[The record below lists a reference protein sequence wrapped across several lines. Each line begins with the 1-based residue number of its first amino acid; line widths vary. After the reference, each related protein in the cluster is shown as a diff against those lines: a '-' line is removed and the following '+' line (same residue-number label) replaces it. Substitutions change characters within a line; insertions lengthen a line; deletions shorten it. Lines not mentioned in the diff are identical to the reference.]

1 MEKNMK
7 KCLSTL
13 LLAALALPAIA
24 DDFDTSKP
32 FGFCTVSSRTDASST
47 YNVTGGGCYTYPVP
61 GDFTGKVVVLK
72 AEKNADGTPK
82 DMKSIINT
90 AIQNNKVIIF
100 DGSEGDFIIS
110 STIGLP
116 SSKGTG
122 KTLLGINNARL
133 CTKWYVTPEIKEAL
147 DKANVKSKSSSSGTG
162 GTLSNGESVDE
173 EREFVTRQTI
183 IDQTGD
189 KSESCRKAGIFSFS
203 SCTNVIIRNINF
215 VGPGAVDVGGADL
228 ISFTGSKHC
237 WVDHCQ
243 FTDGTDG
250 NFDITNAS
258 DFNTVSW
265 CTFSYTDRS
274 YDHRN
279 TNLIGSSDNEATG
292 FLNTTFAFNWWGNK
306 CDQRMPMARA
316 GKIHMLNNYYTC
328 VGNSVSINP
337 RKNSEFLVEGNYFAT
352 GVKNIYSQSGA
363 VAVTWADNNYAASA
377 SKPSSFGTTVT
388 VPYNYTVAETSTVP
402 TEVESKAGATLFQDA
417 SGIKSVTTATK
428 TAEDAV
434 RYNLSGQRVGNDY
447 KGLVIVN
454 GKKVIVK

>member
-13 LLAALALPAIA
+13 LLAALTLPAIA

-32 FGFCTVSSRTDASST
+32 FGFCTVSSRTEAT
-47 YNVTGGGCYTYPVP
+47 PYNITGGGCYTYPVP
-61 GDFTGKVVVLK
+61 SDFTGKVVTLK

-82 DMKSIINT
+82 DMRSKIVNAIKS
-90 AIQNNKVIIF
+90 NKVIIF
-100 DGSEGDFIIS
+100 DGSEGDFVIS

-116 SSKGTG
+116 ASQGNG
-122 KTLLGINNARL
+122 RTLLGINNARL
-133 CTKWYVTPEIKEAL
+133 CTKWYVTDEIKAAL
-147 DKANVKSKSSSSGTG
+147 DKADVKSKSSSGGG
-162 GTLSNGESVDE
+162 GTLSNGKEVKE

-183 IDQTGD
+183 IDLTGD
-189 KSESCRKAGIFSFS
+189 TNEACQKAGIFSFS
-203 SCTNVIIRNINF
+203 SCTNVIIRNITF
-215 VGPGAVDVGGADL
+215 VGPGAVDVGGSDL
-228 ISFTGSKHC
+228 LSFTGTKNC
-237 WVDHCQ
+237 WIDHCQ

-250 NFDITNAS
+250 NFDITNSS
-258 DFNTVSW
+258 DFNTISW

-352 GVKNIYSQSGA
+352 GVKNIYSQSSA
-363 VAVTWADNNYAASA
+363 VAVTWADSNYAPSA
-377 SKPSSFGTTVT
+377 TSKPSSFGTTVT

>member
-147 DKANVKSKSSSSGTG
+147 DKANVKSKSSRSGTG

-189 KSESCRKAGIFSFS
+189 KSESCQKAGIFSFS

>member
-7 KCLSTL
+7 KYVSTL
-13 LLAALALPAIA
+13 LLAAFSLSAIA

-32 FGFCTVSSRTDASST
+32 FGFCTVNSRTEATPYDI
-47 YNVTGGGCYTYPVP
+47 TGGGCYTYPVP
-61 GDFTGKVVVLK
+61 SDFTGKVVTLK

-82 DMKSIINT
+82 DMRSKIVNAIKS
-90 AIQNNKVIIF
+90 NKVIIF

-116 SSKGTG
+116 SSQGTG

-133 CTKWYVTPEIKEAL
+133 CTKWYVTDEIKEAL
-147 DKANVKSKSSSSGTG
+147 DKANVKSKSSSG
-162 GTLSNGESVDE
+162 GGGKLSNGESVSE
-173 EREFVTRQTI
+173 EREMVTRQTI
-183 IDQTGD
+183 IDLTGD
-189 KSESCRKAGIFSFS
+189 QNEACREAGIFSFS

-250 NFDITNAS
+250 NFDITKSS

-279 TNLIGSSDNEATG
+279 TNLIGSSDSEAKG

-328 VGNSVSINP
+328 TGNSAAINP
-337 RKNSEFLVEGNYFAT
+337 RKNSEFLVEGNYFAS
-352 GVKNIYSQSGA
+352 GVSRIYSQDDA
-363 VAVTWADNNYAASA
+363 IAVTWADNNYAPSA

-388 VPYNYTVAETSTVP
+388 VPYNYTIAETSTIP
-402 TEVESKAGATLFQDA
+402 TEVESKAGATLFKDA
-417 SGIKSVTTATK
+417 SGIKSVTIAAK
-428 TAEDAV
+428 TAENAI